1 MPHIKPNS
9 RPRTRSHANYTIS
22 LMALIELADGPL
34 DCCHIVTCVDR
45 RMPVNDALELTK
57 SLQWVGFEM
66 TTLDHWAHDLDVTS
80 SRWVFMGMEI

>member
-1 MPHIKPNS
+1 
-9 RPRTRSHANYTIS
+9 
-22 LMALIELADGPL
+22 MALIELADGPL